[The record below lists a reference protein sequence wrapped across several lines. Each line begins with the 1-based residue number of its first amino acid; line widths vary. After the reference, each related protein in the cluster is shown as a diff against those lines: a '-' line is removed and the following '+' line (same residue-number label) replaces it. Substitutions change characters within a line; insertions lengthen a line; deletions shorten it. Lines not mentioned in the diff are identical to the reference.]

1 MALRVAVA
9 RLHSKAVCGR
19 PSIIQ
24 VNSSFSRLKHFNN
37 NSPLAKHAKK
47 DISTVRLVAGG
58 VAIGV
63 GIGAV
68 YSYFSKSERK
78 LPGAIVNTP
87 TQLPILDNLPPN
99 LKVTRKV

>member
-1 MALRVAVA
+1 MALRVAVV
-9 RLHSKAVCGR
+9 RLHSKAVCTGPCVIR
-19 PSIIQ
+19 

-63 GIGAV
+63 GIGTA
-68 YSYFSKSERK
+68 YTYFSKPERK

-87 TQLPILDNLPPN
+87 TQLPKIENLPPN
-99 LKVTRKV
+99 LKVSRKV